1 MCLQFLLLLEFSS
14 SLLPLALPTLA
25 SVNSGHSVNSETVGA
40 VSRMNSN
47 TRSSPLFKFFFFFF
61 FCGIDWYELLTELL
75 KHPCQQFCFFFFL
88 NVGKS

>member
-40 VSRMNSN
+40 MSRIGTWVIS
-47 TRSSPLFKFFFFFF
+47 RIIHADEYS
-61 FCGIDWYELLTELL
+61 
-75 KHPCQQFCFFFFL
+75 
-88 NVGKS
+88 